1 MRCGDRIPRPRW
13 STTAWN
19 CFIICNPVTWKHF
32 TPGGADTMA
41 YTGGAGSPRKCS
53 FLHYDG
59 RDRAESEG
67 YQAFVE
73 DVAKLREDPQAE
85 EHQAHSGGR
94 GPVQRTPW
102 SVY

>member
-1 MRCGDRIPRPRW
+1 
-13 STTAWN
+13 
-19 CFIICNPVTWKHF
+19 
-32 TPGGADTMA
+32 MA